1 MISYSKT
8 IRIMDDQTKRMLLFL
23 IGCMGMRS
31 LFVWIAYR
39 YTQFLPY
46 MGALALLPAIGFIVI
61 YLGDF
66 RKTGPE
72 VFGDQIWWN
81 DLRPIHGLL
90 YALFAVLA
98 LCKNESAW
106 IVLLVD
112 VLIGFSAYMMN
123 RMWPWYKDKQLIK
136 MK

>member
-1 MISYSKT
+1 
-8 IRIMDDQTKRMLLFL
+8 
-23 IGCMGMRS
+23 
-31 LFVWIAYR
+31 
-39 YTQFLPY
+39 

>member
-1 MISYSKT
+1 
-8 IRIMDDQTKRMLLFL
+8 MDDQTKRMLLFL
-23 IGCMGMRS
+23 IGCIGMRS

>member
-23 IGCMGMRS
+23 IGCIGMRS

-112 VLIGFSAYMMN
+112 VLIGFSAYMVN
-123 RMWPWYKDKQLIK
+123 KTKK
-136 MK
+136 

>member
-1 MISYSKT
+1 
-8 IRIMDDQTKRMLLFL
+8 MDDQTKRMLLFL